1 MIEQVPITIED
12 EPEFSYRG
20 ILLDTSRHYLKK
32 DDILRV
38 LDAMMYNKLNV
49 FHWHITDD
57 ESFPL
62 YLESLPTMNQ
72 YGAYDAKLVF
82 TKQDVKDIIDHAT
95 KNGIR
100 VIPEVDSPAH
110 ARSWG
115 LDP

>member
-1 MIEQVPITIED
+1 
-12 EPEFSYRG
+12 
-20 ILLDTSRHYLKK
+20 
-32 DDILRV
+32 
-38 LDAMMYNKLNV
+38 MMYNKLNV